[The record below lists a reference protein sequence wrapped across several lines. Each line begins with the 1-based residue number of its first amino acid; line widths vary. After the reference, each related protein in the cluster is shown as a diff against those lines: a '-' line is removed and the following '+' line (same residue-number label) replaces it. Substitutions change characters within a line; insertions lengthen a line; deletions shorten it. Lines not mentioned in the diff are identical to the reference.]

1 MKKIINWFKEYGYYY
16 KMHFVAGGFALIICI
31 ILVVQIFTKT
41 DYDIFVTYL
50 GPLSHTVEGLES
62 IENAIK
68 ETLDDELSKEVQEI
82 SIRDIVYLNKELFT
96 QSRNDDMFVSST
108 SNSDAVKL
116 LNSEI
121 SVGDSYIYILDKEQ
135 YDMIKTSGAL
145 SKLSDVVKNVPDG
158 SETYGVPIKKTEFGN
173 SFACFANYRDDMYLC
188 LRANT
193 SGSAISA
200 LKGKDTV
207 EKEFELHRK
216 VFESIIN
223 YTALSEQ

>member
-16 KMHFVAGGFALIICI
+16 KMHFVMGGFALVIAI
-31 ILVVQIFTKT
+31 ILIVQIFTKT
-41 DYDIFVTYL
+41 DYDVFVTYL

-68 ETLDDELSKEVQEI
+68 STFDDELSEEVKEI

-96 QSRNDDMFVSST
+96 ESKNNDMFVSST
-108 SNSDAVKL
+108 SNSEAVKL
-116 LNSEI
+116 LNNEI

-135 YDMIKTSGAL
+135 YDMIKTTGAL
-145 SKLSDVVKNVPDG
+145 SKLSEVVKNVPE
-158 SETYGVPIKKTEFGN
+158 SAETYGVSLKSIDFGN
-173 SFACFANYRDDMYLC
+173 SFACFANYRDDMFLC

-193 SGSAISA
+193 SGSAISS
-200 LKGKDTV
+200 LKGKEKV

-223 YTALSEQ
+223 YTSEK

>member
-16 KMHFVAGGFALIICI
+16 KMHFVAGGFALILCI

-50 GPLSHTVEGLES
+50 GPVSHTVEGLES

-68 ETLDDELSKEVQEI
+68 ETLDDELSKEVKEI
-82 SIRDIVYLNKELFT
+82 SIRDIVYLNKELFI
-96 QSRNDDMFVSST
+96 QGKNDNMFVSST

-135 YDMIKTSGAL
+135 YDKVKTSGAL
-145 SKLSDVVKNVPDG
+145 SKLSDVTKNVPEG
-158 SETYGVPIKKTEFGN
+158 AEIYGIPLKKTEFGN

-193 SGSAISA
+193 SESAVSA
-200 LKGKDTV
+200 LKGKESV
-207 EKEFELHRK
+207 EAEFELHRK
-216 VFESIIN
+216 VFECILN
-223 YTALSEQ
+223 YQSED